1 MHECPE
7 CSLKCRCLPGDILVR
22 NCEHC
27 DDLLLD
33 ENEDDEEDDSWAV

>member
-7 CSLKCRCLPGDILVR
+7 CCGKCSCLSGDIVVR

-27 DDLLLD
+27 DDVLD